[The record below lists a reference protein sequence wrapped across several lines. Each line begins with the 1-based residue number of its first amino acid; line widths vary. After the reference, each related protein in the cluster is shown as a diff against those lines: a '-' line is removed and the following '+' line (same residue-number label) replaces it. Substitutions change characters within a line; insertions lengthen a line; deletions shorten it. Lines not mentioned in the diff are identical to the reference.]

1 MIASKLNY
9 ANVMATIAVFLA
21 LGGGAFAAVKLGKNS
36 VKTKNIAGKAVTA
49 NKLANN
55 AVTEAKIAGGAVTEA
70 KIAGGAV
77 TEAKVKKLTYTAVSG
92 FTNGW
97 SAAGGIPA
105 PEYGKDAL
113 GIVHLRGN
121 MASGTDNLP
130 AFTLPTGVRPAKDI
144 STATT
149 SGFST
154 ECTIG
159 VEANGEVTST
169 GCNNL
174 FVSLDTITF
183 SAAP

>member
-1 MIASKLNY
+1 VKKLNY
-9 ANVMATIAVFLA
+9 ANVMATVAVFLA

-36 VKTKNIAGKAVTA
+36 VKTKSIKN
-49 NKLANN
+49 
-55 AVTEAKIAGGAVTEA
+55 GAVTENKLA
-70 KIAGGAV
+70 SNAV
-77 TEAKVKKLTYTAVSG
+77 TEAKVKKFTYTDASG

-97 SAAGGIPA
+97 ATASAIPKA
-105 PEYGKDAL
+105 QFGKDAL
-113 GIVHLRGN
+113 GVVHLRGN
-121 MASGTDNLP
+121 IINGADNVA
-130 AFTLPTGVRPAKDI
+130 AFTLPSGSRPAFDM

-159 VEANGEVTST
+159 VEANGEVTPT

-183 SAAP
+183 SAGG